1 MSGMQPEI
9 SALGDSA
16 ITITL
21 SRSVSPDSTAHAR
34 DAAATLRAAKIAHVE
49 EVVSA
54 YTAVTVFYDSLHV
67 SFDEL
72 SKRLL
77 ETLQESEPR
86 RDSAQRS
93 RLHTIR
99 VVYDGVD
106 LADVAA
112 AIKLTVADVVAI
124 HSSQTY
130 TVDVLGFVP
139 GFAYLSELDA
149 RLELPRR
156 PQPRQRVPAGSVAIA
171 SRLTGIYPFDT
182 PGGWHILGRTD
193 AVMFDPRRAEPALF
207 KAGDRIRFEPVT

>member
-1 MSGMQPEI
+1 MQPVI
-9 SALGDSA
+9 SPLGDSA

-21 SRSVSPDSTAHAR
+21 SQLVSADSTVRAR
-34 DAAATLRAAKIAHVE
+34 DAAAALRAATIPHVE
-49 EVVSA
+49 EVVGA
-54 YTAVTVFYDSLHV
+54 YTAVTVFYDALHV
-67 SFDEL
+67 SFDDL
-72 SKRLL
+72 SRTLL
-77 ETLQESEPR
+77 ETLQRSDSR
-86 RDSAQRS
+86 QDSAQRFQ
-93 RLHTIR
+93 LHTIR

-112 AIKLTVADVVAI
+112 ATHLSAEDVIAI
-124 HSSQTY
+124 HSSPTY
-130 TVDVLGFVP
+130 NVDVLGFIP

-193 AVMFDPRRAEPALF
+193 AVMFDPRRAEPSLF
-207 KAGDRIRFEPVT
+207 RAGDKVRFERAK